1 MRVPSRR
8 GLVVLAVVHLLAV
21 LSGLA
26 TGVLF
31 GRDLPSIGT
40 LDLQRLPQMTV
51 LLDRHGERLSTFAEQ
66 RRTPVTLDRISPLFL
81 KALLATED
89 PRFYR
94 HIGVDLQAVARA
106 ALATLTTFRFGQ
118 GGSTITQQLAR
129 DAFLYPSKTV
139 TRKLKEALLALT
151 IEKNYTKREILEL
164 YCNRIY
170 LGHGRYGIEAAAQ
183 YYFGKSSKD
192 LTLPE
197 AALLAGLPQRPE
209 GYSPIR
215 EPQKAVSRRNHVLA
229 RMIEEGAID
238 APTAR
243 KAMQAK
249 LVIAK
254 SATSRPKAPYFSEEV
269 RRFLLK
275 QFGEDALYRSG
286 LIAHTTLDPQLQEA
300 AERGVR
306 AGLDEYGRRHQLV
319 PAGRALPEGATRD
332 DYVDPEWDEPHR
344 AGDIL
349 DAVALSVAIDRA
361 VVRVGPTEFTLGADE
376 VKWTG
381 RRVFTG
387 LFQPGKLYPV
397 KVLEVETD
405 GRPRAIELA
414 ADPPVQAAFLALDT
428 QTGDVLALVGGKDF
442 DRSEFDRATQAARQ
456 AGSAIK
462 PFIYAAAVEH
472 GMSPGQLIWDVPTVW
487 TMPGSPTPYQPE
499 NYDVKYEGLI
509 TLQHALDH
517 SRNIP
522 TIRLL
527 DALGYQPAIEMA
539 ERLGIRSSLKPYP
552 SLALGAFEVRLVE
565 LVAAYGAFAHGGVL
579 VTPNMVRSVTD
590 PQGQELWSSKPET
603 REVLRPEISAAMT
616 SLLSGPTTR
625 GTAADALR
633 LGRPTIG
640 KTGTTDDYTDA
651 WFIGC
656 TPSIAAGAWI
666 GFDQRQTLGRGETG
680 GRTALPM
687 WMKFMEEGLRGRP
700 AEPFPVPAGMEYAT
714 LDLATGYRATPE
726 AGCQKTFSAPDY
738 DTRASARPCTVRD
751 HQRAALPYPLQRYPL
766 RGDGGLLIP
775 VADAARLVSM
785 APDRFQMVGSGK
797 ALHYDWGAN
806 QGSVLLAWTDADWSG
821 YLAALAHGAPAPDE
835 VPWRG
840 KDGWPAEVVGVNTSG
855 TVRPPETP
863 ADPQ

>member
-1 MRVPSRR
+1 MRALSRR
-8 GLVVLAVVHLLAV
+8 GLVVLAVVHVLAV
-21 LSGLA
+21 VGGLA
-26 TGVLF
+26 TGLLF
-31 GRDLPSIGT
+31 ARDLPSIGT

-66 RRTPVTLDRISPLFL
+66 RRTPVTLDRISPLFV

-106 ALATLTTFRFGQ
+106 AFATVTTFRFGQ

-139 TRKLKEALLALT
+139 TRKVKEALLALT

-170 LGHGRYGIEAAAQ
+170 LGHGRYGVEAAAQ
-183 YYFGKSSKD
+183 FYFGKSAKD

-197 AALLAGLPQRPE
+197 AALIAGLPQRPE
-209 GYSPIR
+209 GYSPIKA
-215 EPQKAVSRRNHVLA
+215 PKLAVSRRNHVLS
-229 RMIEEGAID
+229 RMIEEGAMD
-238 APTAR
+238 RATAT
-243 KAMQAK
+243 KAMQAP

-286 LIAHTTLDPQLQEA
+286 LVAHTTLDPQLQEA

-306 AGLDEYGRRHQLV
+306 AGLDEYGRRHQIV
-319 PAGRALPEGATRD
+319 PPGRALPEGATRD
-332 DYVDPEWDEPHR
+332 DYTDPDWDEPHR
-344 AGDIL
+344 VGDIL

-361 VVRVGPTEFTLGADE
+361 VLRLGAATFTLGADE

-381 RRVFTG
+381 RRVLTG
-387 LFQPGKLYPV
+387 IFQPGKLYPV
-397 KVLEVETD
+397 KVLEVESD

-462 PFIYAAAVEH
+462 PFIYAAAIEH

-487 TMPGSPTPYQPE
+487 TMPGSQTPYQPE

-539 ERLGIRSSLKPYP
+539 ERLGIRSTLKPYP

-565 LVAAYGAFAHGGVL
+565 LVAAYGAFANGGVL
-579 VTPNMVRSVTD
+579 VTPNMVRRVTD

-616 SLLSGPTTR
+616 SMLSGPTTR
-625 GTAADALR
+625 GTAADALK

-656 TPSIAAGAWI
+656 TPSISAGAWI

-687 WMKFMEEGLRGRP
+687 WLTFMEEGLRGRP
-700 AEPFPVPAGMEYAT
+700 AEPFPVPAGTDYAT
-714 LDLATGYRATPE
+714 LDLVTGYRATPE
-726 AGCQKTFSAPDY
+726 AGCVKTFSAPDY
-738 DTRASARPCTVRD
+738 DSRAAARPCTVRD
-751 HQRAALPYPLQRYPL
+751 HQRATLPYPLQHFPL
-766 RGDGGLLIP
+766 RADGGLLIP
-775 VADAARLVSM
+775 VEDAARLVSM

-797 ALHYDWGAN
+797 ALHYGWGAIE
-806 QGSVLLAWTDADWSG
+806 GSVLLAWTDADWTA
-821 YLAALAHGAPAPDE
+821 YLGLLPHGAPAADE

-840 KDGWPAEVVGVNTSG
+840 KDGWPADVVGVNTTG
-855 TVRPPETP
+855 AVRPPDTP